1 VNTYQVI
8 FQQGYEFITAS
19 KMLELIIQRIQEFIF
34 VLYTKDKVY
43 SIIIMD
49 DRYKDLFNNSMH
61 ITLQEFELSKEEDI
75 IFTFPIYARLKFKQH
90 YAIPFC
96 LQAEPFPLYKVLAD
110 YAYSSSSNNNNNKD
124 NNNNNNN
131 NNTPPTTT
139 TTIPLAFFMHAY
151 QRNERSSIASYLRKH
166 DMRRTSIYYA
176 YGDHIRA
183 KLQLTHYHATLL
195 LASNSKQAL
204 MKGLSAFKASYFTYS
219 INSNNHRHELL
230 KKQRLYKHIF
240 AKPKKPWFS
249 NQRYTVLSHI
259 ELVSLMLPDSLM
271 LRLAVDGIRPYTTG
285 VML

>member
-1 VNTYQVI
+1 VNTYQII
-8 FQQGYEFITAS
+8 FQQGYEFVTAS

-34 VLYTKDKVY
+34 VLYAKDKVY

-61 ITLQEFELSKEEDI
+61 ITLQEFELSKEEDNM
-75 IFTFPIYARLKFKQH
+75 IFSFPIYARLRFKQH

-110 YAYSSSSNNNNNKD
+110 YAYSSSSNNNNKD
-124 NNNNNNN
+124 NNNNNNSN
-131 NNTPPTTT
+131 T
-139 TTIPLAFFMHAY
+139 TTIPLAFFIHAY

-176 YGDHIRA
+176 YGDHIRQ
-183 KLQLTHYHATLL
+183 KLQLTHYHTTLL

-219 INSNNHRHELL
+219 INSNNHRHEL

-240 AKPKKPWFS
+240 AKPKKPWLS

>member
-1 VNTYQVI
+1 MNLKAYQLI
-8 FQQGYEFITAS
+8 FQQGYDFFATS
-19 KMLELIIQRIQEFIF
+19 KQLESIVQRLQEFIF
-34 VLYTKDKVY
+34 ILYSKDKVY
-43 SIIIMD
+43 AILVMD
-49 DRYKDLFNNSMH
+49 NRYKDLFNNMQ
-61 ITLQEFELSKEEDI
+61 ITLQEFELPDI
-75 IFTFPIYARLKFKQH
+75 FSLPIYARLRFKQH

-110 YAYSSSSNNNNNKD
+110 YAYSSSSNNNNN
-124 NNNNNNN
+124 N
-131 NNTPPTTT
+131 NNTPT

-183 KLQLTHYHATLL
+183 KLQLTHYHVTLL
-195 LASNSKQAL
+195 LASNSKQEL

-219 INSNNHRHELL
+219 INSNNNHRHELLL

-240 AKPKKPWFS
+240 AKPKKPWLS
-249 NQRYTVLSHI
+249 NQRYTVLSQV

-271 LRLAVDGIRPYTTG
+271 LRLAIDGIRPYTTG

>member
-1 VNTYQVI
+1 VNTYQII

-19 KMLELIIQRIQEFIF
+19 KMLELIMQRIQEFMFI
-34 VLYTKDKVY
+34 LYAKDKVY
-43 SIIIMD
+43 VILVMD
-49 DRYKDLFNNSMH
+49 NRYKDLFNNMQ
-61 ITLQEFELSKEEDI
+61 ITLQEFELPDI
-75 IFTFPIYARLKFKQH
+75 FSFPIYARLRFKQH

-110 YAYSSSSNNNNNKD
+110 YAYSSSSNNNNNS
-124 NNNNNNN
+124 N
-131 NNTPPTTT
+131 T

-219 INSNNHRHELL
+219 INSNNHRHEL

-249 NQRYTVLSHI
+249 NQRYTVLSQV

-271 LRLAVDGIRPYTTG
+271 LRLTVDGIRPYTTG

>member
-1 VNTYQVI
+1 VNTYQII
-8 FQQGYEFITAS
+8 FQQGYEFVTAS

-34 VLYTKDKVY
+34 ILYAKDKVY

-49 DRYKDLFNNSMH
+49 DRYKDLFNNMQ
-61 ITLQEFELSKEEDI
+61 ITLQEFELPDI
-75 IFTFPIYARLKFKQH
+75 FSFPIYARLRFRQH

-110 YAYSSSSNNNNNKD
+110 YAYSSSSNNNNN
-124 NNNNNNN
+124 NN
-131 NNTPPTTT
+131 TTT

-183 KLQLTHYHATLL
+183 KLQLTHYHVTLL

-219 INSNNHRHELL
+219 INSNNHRHEL
-230 KKQRLYKHIF
+230 KKQRLYKKIF

-271 LRLAVDGIRPYTTG
+271 LRLTVDGIRPYTTG

>member
-1 VNTYQVI
+1 
-8 FQQGYEFITAS
+8 
-19 KMLELIIQRIQEFIF
+19 MLELIMQRIQEFIF
-34 VLYTKDKVY
+34 ILYAKDKVY

-61 ITLQEFELSKEEDI
+61 ITLQEFELSKEDV
-75 IFTFPIYARLKFKQH
+75 FTFPIYARLRFKQH

-110 YAYSSSSNNNNNKD
+110 YAYSS
-124 NNNNNNN
+124 NNNN
-131 NNTPPTTT
+131 NNTPPT

-219 INSNNHRHELL
+219 INSNNHRHEL

-271 LRLAVDGIRPYTTG
+271 LRLTVDGIRPYSTG
-285 VML
+285 EML

>member
-1 VNTYQVI
+1 VSTYQII

-19 KMLELIIQRIQEFIF
+19 KMLELIMQRIQEFIF
-34 VLYTKDKVY
+34 ILYAKDKVY

-49 DRYKDLFNNSMH
+49 DRYKDLFNNMQ
-61 ITLQEFELSKEEDI
+61 ITLQEFELPDI
-75 IFTFPIYARLKFKQH
+75 FSLPIYARLRFKQH

-110 YAYSSSSNNNNNKD
+110 YAYSSNNNKD
-124 NNNNNNN
+124 NNNNN
-131 NNTPPTTT
+131 TPTTT

-176 YGDHIRA
+176 YGDHIRQ

-249 NQRYTVLSHI
+249 NQRYTVLSQV

-271 LRLAVDGIRPYTTG
+271 LRLMIDGIRPYTTG

>member
-1 VNTYQVI
+1 VNTYQII

-19 KMLELIIQRIQEFIF
+19 KILESIVQRLQEFIF
-34 VLYTKDKVY
+34 ILYSKDKVY
-43 SIIIMD
+43 AILVMD
-49 DRYKDLFNNSMH
+49 NRYKDLFNNMQ
-61 ITLQEFELSKEEDI
+61 ITLQEFELPDI
-75 IFTFPIYARLKFKQH
+75 FSFPIYARLRFKQH

-110 YAYSSSSNNNNNKD
+110 YAYSSSNNNSNSSNNNNS
-124 NNNNNNN
+124 N
-131 NNTPPTTT
+131 NNTPTT

-230 KKQRLYKHIF
+230 LKKQRLYKHIF
-240 AKPKKPWFS
+240 SKPKKPWFN
-249 NQRYTVLSHI
+249 NQRYTVLSQV

>member
-1 VNTYQVI
+1 VNTYQII

-19 KMLELIIQRIQEFIF
+19 KMLELIMQRIQEFIF
-34 VLYTKDKVY
+34 ILYSKDKVY
-43 SIIIMD
+43 AILVMD
-49 DRYKDLFNNSMH
+49 NRYKDLFNNMQ
-61 ITLQEFELSKEEDI
+61 ITLQEFELPDI
-75 IFTFPIYARLKFKQH
+75 FSLPIYARLRFKQH

-110 YAYSSSSNNNNNKD
+110 YAYSSS
-124 NNNNNNN
+124 NNNNNNSN
-131 NNTPPTTT
+131 NNNSNT

-176 YGDHIRA
+176 YGDHIRQ

-219 INSNNHRHELL
+219 INSNNHRHEL
-230 KKQRLYKHIF
+230 F

-271 LRLAVDGIRPYTTG
+271 LRLMIDGIRPYTTG

>member
-1 VNTYQVI
+1 
-8 FQQGYEFITAS
+8 
-19 KMLELIIQRIQEFIF
+19 
-34 VLYTKDKVY
+34 
-43 SIIIMD
+43 
-49 DRYKDLFNNSMH
+49 
-61 ITLQEFELSKEEDI
+61 
-75 IFTFPIYARLKFKQH
+75 
-90 YAIPFC
+90 
-96 LQAEPFPLYKVLAD
+96 LAD
-110 YAYSSSSNNNNNKD
+110 YAYSSNS

-131 NNTPPTTT
+131 SNT

-176 YGDHIRA
+176 YGDHIRQ
-183 KLQLTHYHATLL
+183 KLQLTHYHVTLL

-230 KKQRLYKHIF
+230 LKKQRLYKHIF
-240 AKPKKPWFS
+240 AKPKKPWLS
-249 NQRYTVLSHI
+249 NQRYTVLSQV

-271 LRLAVDGIRPYTTG
+271 LRLTVDGIRPYTTG

>member
-1 VNTYQVI
+1 VNTYQII
-8 FQQGYEFITAS
+8 FQQGYEFVTAS
-19 KMLELIIQRIQEFIF
+19 KMLELIMQRIQEFIF
-34 VLYTKDKVY
+34 ILYAKDKVY

-49 DRYKDLFNNSMH
+49 DRYKDLFNNNMH

-75 IFTFPIYARLKFKQH
+75 FSFPIYARLRFKQH

-110 YAYSSSSNNNNNKD
+110 YAYSSS
-124 NNNNNNN
+124 N
-131 NNTPPTTT
+131 NNTPTT

-176 YGDHIRA
+176 YGDHIRQ
-183 KLQLTHYHATLL
+183 KLQLTHYHTTLL

-204 MKGLSAFKASYFTYS
+204 MKGLSAFKALYFTYS
-219 INSNNHRHELL
+219 TNSNNHRHEL

-249 NQRYTVLSHI
+249 NQRYTVLSQV

-271 LRLAVDGIRPYTTG
+271 LRLTVDGIRPYTTG
-285 VML
+285 EML

>member
-1 VNTYQVI
+1 VNTYQII

-19 KMLELIIQRIQEFIF
+19 KMLELIMQRIQEFIF
-34 VLYTKDKVY
+34 VLYAKDKVY

-49 DRYKDLFNNSMH
+49 DRYKDLFNNMQ
-61 ITLQEFELSKEEDI
+61 ITLQEFELSKEV
-75 IFTFPIYARLKFKQH
+75 FTFPIYARLRFKQH

-110 YAYSSSSNNNNNKD
+110 YAYSSNNS
-124 NNNNNNN
+124 NNNNN
-131 NNTPPTTT
+131 NNTPP
-139 TTIPLAFFMHAY
+139 TIPLAFFMHAY

-166 DMRRTSIYYA
+166 DIRRTSIYYA
-176 YGDHIRA
+176 YGDHIRQ

-230 KKQRLYKHIF
+230 LKKQRLYKHIF
-240 AKPKKPWFS
+240 AKPKKPWLS

-271 LRLAVDGIRPYTTG
+271 LRLTVDGIRPYTTG

>member
-1 VNTYQVI
+1 VNTYQII

-19 KMLELIIQRIQEFIF
+19 KILESIVQRLQEFIF
-34 VLYTKDKVY
+34 ILYSKDKVY
-43 SIIIMD
+43 AILVMD
-49 DRYKDLFNNSMH
+49 NRYKDLFNNMQ
-61 ITLQEFELSKEEDI
+61 ITLQEFELPDI
-75 IFTFPIYARLKFKQH
+75 FSFPIYARLRFKQH

-96 LQAEPFPLYKVLAD
+96 LQAEPFPLYKILAD
-110 YAYSSSSNNNNNKD
+110 YAYSSS
-124 NNNNNNN
+124 NN
-131 NNTPPTTT
+131 NNTPPT

-176 YGDHIRA
+176 YGDHIRQ
-183 KLQLTHYHATLL
+183 KLQLTHYHVTLL

-240 AKPKKPWFS
+240 AKPKKPWLS
-249 NQRYTVLSHI
+249 NQRYTVLSQV

-271 LRLAVDGIRPYTTG
+271 LRLMIDGIRPYTTG

>member
-1 VNTYQVI
+1 VNTYQII
-8 FQQGYEFITAS
+8 FQQGYEFVTAS

-34 VLYTKDKVY
+34 ILYAKDKVY

-49 DRYKDLFNNSMH
+49 DRYKDLFNNMQ
-61 ITLQEFELSKEEDI
+61 ITLQEFELPY
-75 IFTFPIYARLKFKQH
+75 IFSFPIYARLRFRQH

-110 YAYSSSSNNNNNKD
+110 YAYSSSSNNNNN
-124 NNNNNNN
+124 NN
-131 NNTPPTTT
+131 TTT

-219 INSNNHRHELL
+219 INSNNHRHEL
-230 KKQRLYKHIF
+230 KKQRLYKKIF

-271 LRLAVDGIRPYTTG
+271 LRLTVDGIRPYTTG

>member
-1 VNTYQVI
+1 
-8 FQQGYEFITAS
+8 
-19 KMLELIIQRIQEFIF
+19 MLELIIQRIQEFMFI
-34 VLYTKDKVY
+34 LYAKDKVY
-43 SIIIMD
+43 AILVMD
-49 DRYKDLFNNSMH
+49 NRYKDLFNNMQ
-61 ITLQEFELSKEEDI
+61 ITLQEFELPDI
-75 IFTFPIYARLKFKQH
+75 FSFPIYARLRFKQH

-110 YAYSSSSNNNNNKD
+110 YAYSSSNNNSNSSNNNNS
-124 NNNNNNN
+124 N
-131 NNTPPTTT
+131 NNTPTT

-230 KKQRLYKHIF
+230 LKKQRLYKHIF
-240 AKPKKPWFS
+240 SKPKKPWFN
-249 NQRYTVLSHI
+249 NQRYTVLSQV

>member
-34 VLYTKDKVY
+34 ILYAKDKVY

-49 DRYKDLFNNSMH
+49 DRYKDLFNNMQ
-61 ITLQEFELSKEEDI
+61 ITLQEFELPDI
-75 IFTFPIYARLKFKQH
+75 FSFPIYARLRFKQH

-110 YAYSSSSNNNNNKD
+110 YAYSSNNNSNNNSKDNSNNNN
-124 NNNNNNN
+124 
-131 NNTPPTTT
+131 TLTT

-219 INSNNHRHELL
+219 INSNNHRHEL

-240 AKPKKPWFS
+240 AKPKKPWLS
-249 NQRYTVLSHI
+249 NQRYTVLSQV

-271 LRLAVDGIRPYTTG
+271 LRLMIDGIRPYTTG